1 MRCKNCGSENDDNLY
16 ICQNCGSPL
25 YDEDDIAQEND
36 VNSTRVFK
44 TVNTPDDGYDEPVR
58 RSNIQKDKEEE
69 KKKQTIIIIA
79 VLAVILVAIIAGT
92 IIAVAHNNKA
102 DNTTSS
108 QSSDPSDEASGN
120 YNDNYNNDNDLT
132 SQQSTSEKTTEST
145 TEKTTESTTKETTTK
160 IKTFSVS
167 LSCNDGGE
175 VEGDGTYKR
184 GENVTI
190 IARPDDGYA
199 FDGWYNGD
207 KKVSSNTKYT
217 FTVTDNTNLQAVFV
231 IVNDEPI
238 DNLDGGE
245 D

>member
-25 YDEDDIAQEND
+25 YDEEDIKEEGNT
-36 VNSTRVFK
+36 NNTRVFN
-44 TVNTPDDGYDEPVR
+44 TVDTPDNNYSEPIR
-58 RSNIQKDKEEE
+58 HSSTQNNKKEEE
-69 KKKQTIIIIA
+69 RKKQTIIVIII
-79 VLAVILVAIIAGT
+79 LAIILVAIIAGT
-92 IIAVAHNNKA
+92 IIAVANNKK
-102 DNTTSS
+102 DDTTTVTDTPSV
-108 QSSDPSDEASGN
+108 SDETSDDLD
-120 YNDNYNNDNDLT
+120 DNFV
-132 SQQSTSEKTTEST
+132 SQQTTSEKTTKT
-145 TEKTTESTTKETTTK
+145 TAKQTTTESTTKETTTK
-160 IKTFSVS
+160 IKTFSLS

-184 GENVTI
+184 GDNITV
-190 IARPDDGYA
+190 IARPDDGYD

-217 FTVTDNTNLQAVFV
+217 FTITDNTNLQAVFV

-238 DNLDGGE
+238 ESLDGGE